1 MLTDSHGDDWMVTVG
16 CIGDDN
22 DEKYLLLIDDDGH
35 ICRLC
40 ECSR

>member
-1 MLTDSHGDDWMVTVG
+1 MMTVG
-16 CIGDDN
+16 YAGDDN

-35 ICRLC
+35 IFRLR